1 MRTFV
6 NIEPLWTFWGKCSPA
21 FPSSFL
27 LSSFQ
32 SLSIDFLVKHHMLL
46 IATKANQVPW
56 FFFLLFHSVCFFT
69 SHFSNKSKSSTIGK
83 KTYHH
88 DITAILLVF
97 PKWLTHDFG
106 QKVQFFLFYKMS
118 LKTMFQDVLHKKETF
133 LDFQNI
139 SFKRGQESQF
149 SKRVNPWFWSKIS
162 KLFFFFVLR

>member
-6 NIEPLWTFWGKCSPA
+6 NIEPLWTFWGNCSPA

-56 FFFLLFHSVCFFT
+56 FFFFFCFILFVFSLPTFQRNPKALLSERKH
-69 SHFSNKSKSSTIGK
+69 TII
-83 KTYHH
+83 
-88 DITAILLVF
+88 ITAILLVF